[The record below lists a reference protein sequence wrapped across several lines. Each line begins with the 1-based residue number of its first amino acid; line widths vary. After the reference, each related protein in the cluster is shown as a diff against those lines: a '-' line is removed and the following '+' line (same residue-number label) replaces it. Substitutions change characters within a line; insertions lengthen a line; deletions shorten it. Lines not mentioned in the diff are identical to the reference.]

1 MAKSAP
7 VPPPSAS
14 PSPQLRRTPSGFSII
29 AGAPGKKTPDEF
41 HAVTPASGGMLPIGY
56 FAATGADVD
65 AACTAAWDA
74 FFDYR
79 SRPAAQ
85 RAEFLERC
93 ADNIVQLGDELIAM
107 SSSETGLAPARLVSE
122 RDRTV
127 NQLRLFAGVLREGS
141 WVNAAIDH
149 GDANRRPHAK
159 PDVRRMLRPLGP
171 VVVFGASNFP
181 LAYSTGGGD
190 TASALAS
197 GCPVIVKG
205 HPSHP
210 GTGELVA
217 HAIAAAV
224 AQAKFPPGT
233 FSFLHAGGIRE
244 NEVGVELV
252 RHACV
257 RAVGFTGSPV
267 GGMALAREAAARP
280 DPIPVFA
287 EMGSVNPVFLLP
299 NALEAQATSIAE
311 KLAASITNS
320 SGQMCTC
327 PGLIFGVR
335 SDGLE
340 VVARLIADQMNQL
353 PPQTMLSR
361 RIRASYIMRTS
372 EIASVPGVQI
382 RGGSPEPGH
391 RAKGTSHQAETT
403 YPIRCSATL
412 FRTNFETFRTS
423 PTLLEECFG
432 PAAVLV
438 VCENESQLMTAATM
452 IQGSL
457 TASLFAGAAD
467 ANLATQ
473 MLGTLELR
481 AGRVVFNGV
490 PTGVEVCA
498 GMVHGGPFPATN
510 QPHTTAVGHHAIERW
525 CRPVCFQN
533 APSTMLPPELR
544 EENLPQIRRRVD
556 GVWIEPSKPS
566 AATPEPDAP
575 AAGMSKPG
583 VAQKGAAKPGR

>member
-1 MAKSAP
+1 MPKPVQPAAVQPAP
-7 VPPPSAS
+7 S
-14 PSPQLRRTPSGFSII
+14 LRRSAAGVSII
-29 AGAPGKKTPDEF
+29 AGAMGKKTADEF
-41 HAVTPASGGMLPIGY
+41 RAVSPNSGEDVPMPC
-56 FAATGADVD
+56 FAASAADVD
-65 AACTAAWDA
+65 AACRAAWDA

-79 SRPAAQ
+79 NRPAAV
-85 RAEFLERC
+85 RAAFLEKC
-93 ADNIVQLGDELIAM
+93 AENILALGDDLIALTVL
-107 SSSETGLAPARLVSE
+107 ETGLAPARLVSE

-141 WVNAAIDH
+141 WVAAAIDH
-149 GDANRRPHAK
+149 GDGSRRPIPK

-171 VVVFGASNFP
+171 VGVFGASNFP
-181 LAYSTGGGD
+181 LAYSTAGGD
-190 TASALAS
+190 TASALAA
-197 GCPVIVKG
+197 GCPVVVKG

-210 GTGELVA
+210 GTGELVG

-224 AQAKFPPGT
+224 AACALPAGV
-233 FSFLHAGGIRE
+233 FSFLHAGGARE
-244 NEVGVELV
+244 TEVGLELV
-252 RHACV
+252 RHPCI
-257 RAVGFTGSPV
+257 RAVGFTGSPT
-267 GGMALAREAAARP
+267 GGMALAREAASRP

-299 NALEAQATSIAE
+299 NALESQATPIAE

-327 PGLIFGVR
+327 PGLIFGLR

-340 VVARLIADQMNQL
+340 TATRFIAEQLNQL
-353 PPQTMLSR
+353 APQTMLSR
-361 RIRASYIMRTS
+361 RIRAAFIKRTS
-372 EIASVPGVQI
+372 QIAAVPGVQV

-391 RAKGTSHQAETT
+391 RAQGTDHQAETK

-412 FRTNFETFRTS
+412 FRATFEVFRNS

-438 VCENESQLMTAATM
+438 VCEKEEQLLAAASM

-457 TASLFAGAAD
+457 TASIFAGAAD
-467 ANLATQ
+467 AVLAGQ
-473 MLGTLELR
+473 LLATLELR
-481 AGRVVFNGV
+481 AGRIVFNGV

-525 CRPVCFQN
+525 CRPICYQN
-533 APSTMLPPELR
+533 APSTLLPPELR
-544 EENLPQIRRRVD
+544 EESTQFRRRVD
-556 GVWIEPSKPS
+556 GVWIEPPRPPKDPGQK
-566 AATPEPDAP
+566 AAPTTAP
-575 AAGMSKPG
+575 K
-583 VAQKGAAKPGR
+583 VKK

>member
-1 MAKSAP
+1 MAKP
-7 VPPPSAS
+7 VTPAA
-14 PSPQLRRTPSGFSII
+14 PSPPALRRAPTGLSLI
-29 AGAPGKKTPDEF
+29 AGAMAKKTPDEF
-41 HAVTPASGGMLPIGY
+41 RAVSPNSGEDIPTPY
-56 FAATGADVD
+56 FAAGAADVE
-65 AACTAAWDA
+65 AACRAAWEA

-79 SRPAAQ
+79 NRPASA
-85 RAEFLERC
+85 RAAFLEKC
-93 ADNIVQLGDELIAM
+93 AENIVALGDDLIAVATT
-107 SSSETGLAPARLVSE
+107 ETGLAPARLVSE

-127 NQLRLFAGVLREGS
+127 NQLKLFASVLREGS

-149 GDANRRPHAK
+149 GDANRRPLPK

-171 VVVFGASNFP
+171 VAVFGASNFP
-181 LAYSTGGGD
+181 LAYSTAGGD
-190 TASALAS
+190 TASALAA

-217 HAIAAAV
+217 HAIAAAA
-224 AQAKFPPGT
+224 AQSKLPAGV
-233 FSFLHAGGIRE
+233 FSFLHAGAQRETAVGI
-244 NEVGVELV
+244 ELV
-252 RHACV
+252 RHPCV
-257 RAVGFTGSPV
+257 RAVGFTGSPA
-267 GGMALAREAAARP
+267 GGMALAREGSSRP

-299 NALEAQATSIAE
+299 NALESQGASIGE

-340 VVARLIADQMNQL
+340 TATRAITEQMNQL
-353 PPQTMLSR
+353 APQTMLSR
-361 RIRASYIMRTS
+361 RIRASYIKRTS
-372 EIASVPGVQI
+372 EIAAAPGVQI

-391 RAKGTSHQAETT
+391 RAQGTDHQAETKF
-403 YPIRCSATL
+403 PIRCSATL
-412 FRTNFETFRTS
+412 FRTSFESFKTS

-438 VCENESQLMTAATM
+438 VCENEDQLVAAASM

-457 TASLFAGAAD
+457 TASIFAGAAD
-467 ANLATQ
+467 AAIAGQLLA
-473 MLGTLELR
+473 TLELR
-481 AGRVVFNGV
+481 AGRIVFNGV

-525 CRPVCFQN
+525 CRPISYQN
-533 APSTMLPPELR
+533 APSTLLPPELR
-544 EENLPQIRRRVD
+544 EENLPQVRRRVD
-556 GVWIEPSKPS
+556 GVWIEP
-566 AATPEPDAP
+566 
-575 AAGMSKPG
+575 
-583 VAQKGAAKPGR
+583 AKPLHAKEQSAKDAEKADATNSARAKK